1 MHKLKEILAPVGR
14 GLVKLGKALMLP
26 IAVLPIAGLLLRL
39 GQPDL
44 LDIAF
49 MAAAGQAV
57 FTNLPIIFALGV
69 AIGFAEENHGAAALA
84 AYVGYVILT
93 ASLGVLDETIDMGVL
108 GGIIVG
114 ITAGLLY
121 NKYKSIKL
129 PSYLAFFGG
138 RRFVPIITGAVCLLI
153 AGAAYFIWPPIARVI
168 GAFGDWTITSGNTGL
183 FFYGAA
189 NRLLIPLGLHHIL
202 NNLVWFQFRSFEIVK
217 EGVVTVV
224 QGDLTRFFAGD
235 PMAGPFMAGFFPIM
249 MFGLPAA
256 CLAMI
261 ATAKTARKKAIGGLL
276 LSMALTCFLTG
287 ITEPIE
293 FSFMFLAF
301 PLYVLHSLL
310 TGLSMVVMNTLEVK
324 LGFTFSAGL
333 FDYLLSYGLGKN
345 GLYLI
350 PVGIVYALVY
360 YFLFKWAIVRFNLT
374 TPGREPEETDQEAAP
389 LPAAAAPAGDA
400 VNAHTDSH
408 ASAAAPA
415 QEPGAAAAPAAEA
428 SPAAAPYPPADDQS
442 RGAQY
447 LRGLGGKDNIKTID
461 ACATRLRLEVVN
473 ADCIDTPALKALGA
487 RGVVKAAGGSV
498 QVIIGPEAD
507 LISDEI
513 KKYLK

>member
-1 MHKLKEILAPVGR
+1 MQLLKNLMASFGR
-14 GLVKLGKALMLP
+14 GLVKLGKSLMLP

-44 LDIAF
+44 LDIGF

-57 FTNLPIIFALGV
+57 FTHIALIFALGV
-69 AIGFAEENHGAAALA
+69 AIGFADDNHGAAPLA

-93 ASLGVLDETIDMGVL
+93 SSLKSLDPSIDMGVF

-114 ITAGLLY
+114 VTAGLLY

-138 RRFVPIITGAVCLLI
+138 RRFLPIATGGACLLI
-153 AGAAYFIWPPIARVI
+153 AGISYFIWPPIARVI
-168 GAFGDWTITSGNTGL
+168 STFGDWTITSGNIGL
-183 FFYGAA
+183 FFYGLA
-189 NRLLIPLGLHHIL
+189 NRLLIPVGMHHIL
-202 NNLVWFQFRSFEIVK
+202 NNLVWFQFGDFEVIK
-217 EGVVTVV
+217 EGVTTIVH
-224 QGDLTRFFAGD
+224 GDLTRFFAGD

-256 CLAMI
+256 ALAMI
-261 ATAKTARKKAIGGLL
+261 STAKETRKKAIGGLL
-276 LSMALTCFLTG
+276 LSMAFTSFLTG

-301 PLYVLHSLL
+301 PLYVLHSIL
-310 TGLSMVVMNTLEVK
+310 TGLSLVVMNVLDVK

-350 PVGIVYALVY
+350 PVGIVYALMY
-360 YFLFKWAIVRFNLT
+360 YFLFKWAIVKFNLQ
-374 TPGREPEETDQEAAP
+374 TPGREEESKQEEVEEAP
-389 LPAAAAPAGDA
+389 
-400 VNAHTDSH
+400 S
-408 ASAAAPA
+408 A
-415 QEPGAAAAPAAEA
+415 QEKSEVQAPVQETL
-428 SPAAAPYPPADDQS
+428 DNS

-447 LRGLGGKDNIKTID
+447 LRALGGKENVKTID
-461 ACATRLRLEVVN
+461 ACATRLRVEVVN
-473 ADCIDTPALKALGA
+473 ADVVDASVLKTLGA
-487 RGVVKAAGGSV
+487 RGVVKSAGGAV
-498 QVIIGPEAD
+498 QVIIGPEAE
-507 LISDEI
+507 LISDEV
-513 KKYLK
+513 KKYLH

>member
-1 MHKLKEILAPVGR
+1 MQNFKNFLPACGR

-44 LDIAF
+44 LNIAF
-49 MAAAGQAV
+49 VAEAGQAI
-57 FTNLPIIFALGV
+57 FTNLPVIFALGI
-69 AIGFAEENHGAAALA
+69 AIGFADENHGAAALA
-84 AYVGYVILT
+84 AFVGYIILT
-93 ASLGVLDETIDMGVL
+93 ASLRVLDENIDMGVL

-138 RRFVPIITGAVCLLI
+138 RRFVPIITGGVCLLI
-153 AGAAYFIWPPIARVI
+153 AAAAYFIWPPIARVI
-168 GAFGDWTITSGNTGL
+168 GAFGDWTITSGNIGL
-183 FFYGAA
+183 FFYGVA

-202 NNLVWFQFRSFEIVK
+202 NNLVWFQFGDFEIIK
-217 EGVVTVV
+217 EGAVSMVH
-224 QGDLTRFFAGD
+224 GDLARFFAGD
-235 PMAGPFMAGFFPIM
+235 PMAGPFMAGFFPVM

-261 ATAKTARKKAIGGLL
+261 ATAKSSRKKAIGGLL
-276 LSMALTCFLTG
+276 LSMALTSFLTG
-287 ITEPIE
+287 ITEPVE

-301 PLYVLHSLL
+301 PLFVLHALL
-310 TGLSMVVMNTLEVK
+310 TGLSMVIMNVLNVK

-350 PVGIVYALVY
+350 PVGMVYGVVY
-360 YFLFKWAIVRFNLT
+360 YFLFKWAIVKFNLA
-374 TPGREPEETDQEAAP
+374 TPGREPEE
-389 LPAAAAPAGDA
+389 PAACALGPAATA
-400 VNAHTDSH
+400 T
-408 ASAAAPA
+408 ASASNAVL
-415 QEPGAAAAPAAEA
+415 QEHSDTAF
-428 SPAAAPYPPADDQS
+428 PPVSDQS
-442 RGAQY
+442 LGANY
-447 LRGLGGKDNIKTID
+447 LRGLGGKANIKNID
-461 ACATRLRLEVVN
+461 ACATRLRLTV
-473 ADCIDTPALKALGA
+473 ADTEKIDVAALKALGA
-487 RGVVKAAGGSV
+487 RGVIKAAGGV
-498 QVIIGPEAD
+498 AQVIIGPEAD
-507 LISDEI
+507 GICDEI

>member
-1 MHKLKEILAPVGR
+1 MYKLQLESFMQNLKNTFAPLGR

-44 LDIAF
+44 LNIAF

-57 FTNLPIIFALGV
+57 FTNLPVIFALGV
-69 AIGFAEENHGAAALA
+69 AIGFADENHGAAALA
-84 AYVGYVILT
+84 AFVGYVILT
-93 ASLGVLDETIDMGVL
+93 ASLGVLDDDIDMGVL

-114 ITAGLLY
+114 VTAGLLY

-138 RRFVPIITGAVCLLI
+138 RRFVPIVTGAACLLI
-153 AGAAYFIWPPIARVI
+153 AAAAYFVWPPIARVI
-168 GAFGDWTITSGNTGL
+168 GAFGDWTITSGNIGL
-183 FFYGAA
+183 FFYGIA

-202 NNLVWFQFRSFEIVK
+202 NNLVWFQFGSFEVVK
-217 EGVVTVV
+217 EGVVTIV
-224 QGDLTRFFAGD
+224 QGDLSRFFAGD

-261 ATAKTARKKAIGGLL
+261 ATAKTARKKAISGLL
-276 LSMALTCFLTG
+276 LSMALTSFLTG

-310 TGLSMVVMNTLEVK
+310 TGLSLVIMNILEIK

-350 PVGIVYALVY
+350 PVGIVYALLY
-360 YFLFKWAIVRFNLT
+360 YFLFKWAIVKFNLT

-389 LPAAAAPAGDA
+389 PTPAVQAAPQAAAAGP
-400 VNAHTDSH
+400 V
-408 ASAAAPA
+408 AAASTEAPKTEISVPA
-415 QEPGAAAAPAAEA
+415 
-428 SPAAAPYPPADDQS
+428 ADDQS
-442 RGAQY
+442 RGANY

-473 ADCIDTPALKALGA
+473 ADAVDTPALKALGA
-487 RGVVKAAGGSV
+487 RGVVKAAGGAV

>member
-1 MHKLKEILAPVGR
+1 MDKLKTFFAPAGR

-44 LDIAF
+44 LNIAF

-69 AIGFAEENHGAAALA
+69 AIGFAQENHGAAALA

-93 ASLGVLDETIDMGVL
+93 SSLQVLDPSIDMGVL

-114 ITAGLLY
+114 VTAGALY
-121 NKYKSIKL
+121 NKYKNIQL

-138 RRFVPIITGAVCLLI
+138 RRFVPIVTGAVCLLI

-168 GAFGDWTITSGNTGL
+168 AAFGDWTITSGNIGL
-183 FFYGAA
+183 FFYGLA

-202 NNLVWFQFRSFEIVK
+202 NNLVWFQFGDFEIIK
-217 EGVVTVV
+217 EGVQTVV
-224 QGDLTRFFAGD
+224 HGDLTRFFAGD

-256 CLAMI
+256 ALAMI

-276 LSMALTCFLTG
+276 LSMALTSFLTG

-301 PLYVLHSLL
+301 PLYVLHSIL
-310 TGLSMVVMNTLEVK
+310 TGVSMVVMNALGVK

-350 PVGIVYALVY
+350 PVGAVYALVY
-360 YFLFKWAIVRFNLT
+360 YVLFKWAILKFNLL
-374 TPGREPEETDQEAAP
+374 TPGREPEEFNQEADLP
-389 LPAAAAPAGDA
+389 LA
-400 VNAHTDSH
+400 V
-408 ASAAAPA
+408 SAAEGAKLQAAEQAA
-415 QEPGAAAAPAAEA
+415 QAQDAPAAF
-428 SPAAAPYPPADDQS
+428 PPPQDQS
-442 RGAQY
+442 RGAKY

-461 ACATRLRLEVVN
+461 ACATRLRVEV
-473 ADCIDTPALKALGA
+473 ADAGAADAAALKAAGA
-487 RGVVKAAGGSV
+487 RGVIKSAGGV
-498 QVIIGPEAD
+498 QVVIGPEAD
-507 LISDEI
+507 LICDEI
-513 KKYLK
+513 RKYLR

>member
-1 MHKLKEILAPVGR
+1 MNKLKAFFAPLGR
-14 GLVKLGKALMLP
+14 GLIKLGKALMLP

-39 GQPDL
+39 GQADL
-44 LDIAF
+44 LNIAF

-57 FTNLPIIFALGV
+57 FSNLPVIFALGV

-84 AYVGYVILT
+84 AYVGYVILVS
-93 ASLGVLDETIDMGVL
+93 ALKVLDPSIDMGVL

-114 ITAGLLY
+114 VTAGLLY
-121 NKYKSIKL
+121 NKYKTIAL

-138 RRFVPIITGAVCLLI
+138 RRFVPIVTGAACLLL
-153 AGAAYFIWPPIARVI
+153 AAAAYFIWPPIARVI
-168 GAFGDWTITSGNTGL
+168 GAFGDWTLTSGNIGL
-183 FFYGAA
+183 FFYGVA

-202 NNLVWFQFRSFEIVK
+202 NNLVWFQFGDFEVMK
-217 EGVVTVV
+217 EGVSTVLH
-224 QGDLTRFFAGD
+224 GDLTRFFAGD

-256 CLAMI
+256 ALAMI

-276 LSMALTCFLTG
+276 LSMALTSFLTG

-301 PLYVLHSLL
+301 PLYVLHALL
-310 TGLSMVVMNTLEVK
+310 TGVSMVVMNVLEVK

-360 YFLFKWAIVRFNLT
+360 YLLFKWAIVKFNLQ
-374 TPGREPEETDQEAAP
+374 TPGREPEETDPE
-389 LPAAAAPAGDA
+389 
-400 VNAHTDSH
+400 
-408 ASAAAPA
+408 AAPA
-415 QEPGAAAAPAAEA
+415 QDT
-428 SPAAAPYPPADDQS
+428 PAAAGNAADQS
-442 RGAQY
+442 RAAKY
-447 LRGLGGKDNIKTID
+447 LRGLGGKENIKTLD
-461 ACATRLRLEVVN
+461 ACATRLRVETHN
-473 ADCIDTPALKALGA
+473 ADLADAAALKAAGA
-487 RGVVKAAGGSV
+487 RGVIKAAGGAV
-498 QVIIGPEAD
+498 QVVIGPEAD
-507 LISDEI
+507 LICSEI
-513 KKYLK
+513 KVYLK